1 MICVSQEAMLTTKNL
16 PAYLLEVIDM
26 GEVSMDSLM
35 GLETAINLKVPL
47 KEALERVEREH
58 IIKTLVVSNGNVS
71 RAAEILDMPRQTLKF
86 RIDKLGIENFKT
98 KE

>member
-1 MICVSQEAMLTTKNL
+1 LTTKNL

-86 RIDKLGIENFKT
+86 RIDKLGIENYKT